1 MLCEFMN
8 NDDDEQ
14 LGAHIV
20 QCFDDDIRPVVVAA
34 DAVASRCTVPQILRG
49 SVQGFFSQVVPT
61 YSPDTFKSHFRMTR
75 NAFEVSLHVMVSC
88 QI

>member
-20 QCFDDDIRPVVVAA
+20 QCFDDDIRPVVIAA
-34 DAVASRCTVPQILRG
+34 AAVASGCKPQAGVPSLPCLRDYVALCKVSSANCTNV
-49 SVQGFFSQVVPT
+49 FT
-61 YSPDTFKSHFRMTR
+61 
-75 NAFEVSLHVMVSC
+75 
-88 QI
+88 